1 MENWMII
8 PLILL
13 SGALLGT
20 NLELYRLNRKL
31 EKIEK
36 KLNTSKTKT
45 KTKKS

>member
-8 PLILL
+8 PLILF
-13 SGALLGT
+13 SAALLGM

-36 KLNTSKTKT
+36 KLTNSKTKT
-45 KTKKS
+45 KKG